1 VQSFA
6 PCGGD
11 GGLAVFCAEDQM
23 VMEGAM
29 GGWHGL
35 RNNIVGRRGLSG
47 NFCRPCRGVGRGGP
61 LPGAY
66 APRLLSGRPSGPQ
79 DIGGCRSV
87 AETRHR
93 ITRHRITRHRIT
105 RHRITRHRITRHRIM
120 RRGITL
126 RGFAHRGIGRDG
138 ITRGALR
145 RLRNFWFVGW
155 RWVGRGG

>member
-1 VQSFA
+1 MQSFA

-93 ITRHRITRHRIT
+93 ITRHRI
-105 RHRITRHRITRHRIM
+105 M